1 MGPNGID
8 QLTDRE
14 REVLRLVHVGRSSK
28 EIAISLQLSPNT
40 VDVYAKRAMEKL
52 GVRSRTQAAVLLDDH
67 ENDVTK
73 LVYPPSAVATAA
85 DSEGGSSPDG
95 RDASFIRS
103 LPFLRNGRRDN
114 DLTSYQRLLWI
125 ALGAVLL
132 MTLFAQLSV
141 GINAL
146 KGIATGLTR

>member
-1 MGPNGID
+1 MEPNGID
-8 QLTDRE
+8 LLTDRE
-14 REVLRLVHVGRSSK
+14 REVLRLVHIGRSSK

-52 GVRSRTQAAVLLDDH
+52 GVRSRTQAALLLEER
-67 ENDVTK
+67 ENVVTK
-73 LVYPPSAVATAA
+73 LVYPPSAVATST
-85 DSEGGSSPDG
+85 DLDGKVLPDEG
-95 RDASFIRS
+95 DASFMRS
-103 LPFLRNGRRDN
+103 LPFLRNGRRYN